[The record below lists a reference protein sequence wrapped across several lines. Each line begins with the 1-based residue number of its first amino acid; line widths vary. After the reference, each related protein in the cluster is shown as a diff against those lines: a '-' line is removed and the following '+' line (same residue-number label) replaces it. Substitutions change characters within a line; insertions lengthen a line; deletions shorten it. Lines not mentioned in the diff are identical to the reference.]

1 ALAKVPFVQGLNNHE
16 GSRMT
21 AVRPAMAW
29 LAEELQRRGLY
40 LVDSRTSA
48 ATVAASEAQRIGLAS
63 VSRDVFLDNEA
74 TPEAVSAQLQA
85 GVALA

>member
-1 ALAKVPFVQGLNNHE
+1 
-16 GSRMT
+16 
-21 AVRPAMAW
+21 
-29 LAEELQRRGLY
+29 
-40 LVDSRTSA
+40 A

-85 GVALA
+85 GVALAR